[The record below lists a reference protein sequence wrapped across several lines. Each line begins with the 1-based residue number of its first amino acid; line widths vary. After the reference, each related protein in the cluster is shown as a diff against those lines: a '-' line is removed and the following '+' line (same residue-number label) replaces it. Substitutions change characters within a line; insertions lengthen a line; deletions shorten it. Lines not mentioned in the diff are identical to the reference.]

1 MSTGPGRRK
10 VLKSGRAIRNE
21 VWIIY
26 PPALVEIQV
35 NWSDKTWKRGE
46 VILKLTLI
54 LFMSSSHIWRK
65 EETVKTLNL
74 YLEDCTLFYVLWNV
88 RHKIIMDNDILV
100 CSTNDLGRKK
110 FVVVYIISWACKQQ
124 SRYNN
129 VGEGSKMVIQ
139 TQICDDDHNP
149 KSAMYLPTNYN
160 WCGKR
165 IFARLLRSLSV
176 NSQEWTCHM

>member
-1 MSTGPGRRK
+1 MSELLQLP
-10 VLKSGRAIRNE
+10 
-21 VWIIY
+21 
-26 PPALVEIQV
+26 
-35 NWSDKTWKRGE
+35 
-46 VILKLTLI
+46 TL
-54 LFMSSSHIWRK
+54 
-65 EETVKTLNL
+65 
-74 YLEDCTLFYVLWNV
+74 
-88 RHKIIMDNDILV
+88 
-100 CSTNDLGRKK
+100 
-110 FVVVYIISWACKQQ
+110 WACKQQ

-176 NSQEWTCHM
+176 NSQEWTCHSRCTLKHPVWIIRYVFFTASNVNLNHFNGQNLILKILELINFFCLILPKIYL